1 MFGLK
6 FPENFNFP
14 YMSRSPK
21 EFWKRW
27 HISLSSWIR
36 DYLYLPLSKI
46 KSNKSSTEGIG
57 VSYQLVKVIYL
68 YLSHGG
74 LWVFGM
80 GLIGLF
86 LWGIFHS
93 FVIYLYRIISKVNNH
108 NLSFIKILDFLL
120 QCRLLC

>member
-46 KSNKSSTEGIG
+46 INQINLLTEGIG
-57 VSYQLVKVIYL
+57 GELSVSKSN
-68 YLSHGG
+68 LSLFITWGIMEG
-74 LWVFGM
+74 FGM
-80 GLIGLF
+80 WANWDFFFMGYFSF
-86 LWGIFHS
+86 LC
-93 FVIYLYRIISKVNNH
+93 
-108 NLSFIKILDFLL
+108 NLSL
-120 QCRLLC
+120 

>member
-57 VSYQLVKVIYL
+57 GELSVSKSN
-68 YLSHGG
+68 LSLFITWGIMGFWHGAN
-74 LWVFGM
+74 WTF
-80 GLIGLF
+80 F
-86 LWGIFHS
+86 LWGIF
-93 FVIYLYRIISKVNNH
+93 IPL
-108 NLSFIKILDFLL
+108 
-120 QCRLLC
+120 